1 MKVSKIC
8 TLTGFFCA
16 MYITVDLKKC
26 RGVIL
31 HDTEEWS
38 KIWSLTCG
46 LENDI
51 RNLINF
57 HQSSWNCQN
66 WNPDGILLSNVENA
80 WTKYLERSYVKN
92 LKRNWLVISK
102 LTWGIWEILP
112 QTFQSSKNFHVT
124 WLLLSKVYIVWAKKV
139 QTIYLIWHGRVM
151 QNLEKNW
158 LVVWKKTVIWQIFTG
173 ALKSLKIGTLMGSS
187 YPK

>member
-1 MKVSKIC
+1 
-8 TLTGFFCA
+8 
-16 MYITVDLKKC
+16 MYITVDLKKY

-51 RNLINF
+51 RNSINS

-66 WNPDGILLSNVENA
+66 WNPDGILLSNVKNA

-112 QTFQSSKNFHVT
+112 QALQSSKNFHVT